1 MASENYD
8 DDRMDCDDPIVLQS
22 LSSVTL
28 DCSFVPAVELV
39 RPLDSIESA
48 ADDLVRQEHDAVFNM
63 LLRQPNLRHV
73 KLSKIPWPFGNLKPQ
88 KFVDDLL
95 SMYVDAYPHIMWT
108 F

>member
-8 DDRMDCDDPIVLQS
+8 DDRMDCDDPIVLPS

-28 DCSFVPAVELV
+28 DCSLVP
-39 RPLDSIESA
+39 
-48 ADDLVRQEHDAVFNM
+48 ADDLVRQGHDAVFNM

-73 KLSKIPWPFGNLKPQ
+73 KLSRIPWPFGNLKPQ